1 MFISWRVSL
10 VAQLVKNLPAMWET
24 WVWSLGW
31 DNPFENGRLPTPVF
45 SPREFHGLY
54 SPWGHNEL
62 DTTEWLS
69 VSFTF
74 ISWSL
79 WFFIYKVTGLA
90 RKFSKIPSLK
100 FHKWIHGRC
109 HRALPPLLS
118 LGNLCSAAWYF
129 SLCYSPSPDV
139 AISLGMD
146 LGSSSDDSI
155 LFSRYSALDWAPAS
169 QSLLLAV
176 LWPVDLGTFG
186 WPLLPSLDG

>member
-1 MFISWRVSL
+1 MEGYPLQYSHLENSMDYTVHGVTMSWTQLSDFQFLSL
-10 VAQLVKNLPAMWET
+10 
-24 WVWSLGW
+24 SYLG
-31 DNPFENGRLPTPVF
+31 
-45 SPREFHGLY
+45 
-54 SPWGHNEL
+54 
-62 DTTEWLS
+62 
-69 VSFTF
+69 
-74 ISWSL
+74 L